1 MIQKDRTPVFF
12 SIVSTNYLAY
22 AKTLFASI
30 RKFYPD
36 SELVLCIVDDP
47 QIAQGELG
55 DRCRVLPVQSLAL
68 PNIEHFFFRYGVME
82 LNTAVKPYV
91 FRWIFEHIDSA
102 RDGVMYID
110 PDIQFF
116 GRLAAVEELF
126 EKGALAV
133 LTPHL
138 TAPLFDDKT
147 PSELSIMRA
156 GVYNC
161 GFVAIADHPSR
172 KQMLDWW
179 AQRLEFGAFV
189 DPEAGLFTDQKW
201 IDLAPGLFPDVR
213 VLRHPGYNVA
223 YWNLLHRPL
232 VKVGDK
238 YTAGGAPIAFFHFS
252 GIDPHDPMVF
262 SKHQTRFS
270 EADLGSF
277 ASVFR
282 AYIHELLSNGY
293 DRFAK
298 APYAFGAMR
307 NGASIVPEMRQ
318 VFRRHF
324 DIGAPRPAREP
335 FAIDPAAFD
344 KPTDQLPKAAPRISM
359 LLHEVWRRRDLLRD
373 SFDLS
378 NEAGREALLAWFV
391 AVGQRVVG
399 VGQSH
404 IDSARRELEKYRS
417 SSAFSSSGTHR
428 RQAVRSSGRYSDVVI
443 GTASRFALRAFD
455 SIRRST
461 RMRRL
466 YYRIPPSMQ
475 EPLHKVVLRSVSRFS
490 LWSSLSVTASPHL
503 SDDREAGFN
512 LIGYFRG
519 EFSIGECARAFAA
532 ASQDH
537 GPPAALIN
545 FDAGIAD
552 RVADRSFDQH
562 LSARPHYETNLC
574 FVNSDQTPILF
585 DTLGPSVLRGHY
597 NVGYWF
603 WELARFPDA
612 WRQSLALVDEVWVAS
627 RHVYDSV
634 RPAAGDKP
642 VRIVPYPI
650 HVVLPRRFDRSEF
663 KLAAEPFTFLFSF
676 DFFSYVDRKNPEAVL
691 RAFLLAFPSPAD
703 RSVNLVLK
711 SIGAKRAHQRFLALQ
726 AACADDPRIVLIDTN
741 LPRDTMWGLQS
752 VCDCYVSLHRAEG
765 LGLGLA
771 ESMYLGKPVI
781 GTAYSGNLQF
791 MQRSNSC
798 LVDYR
803 LVDIPLG
810 AYPHG
815 DGQQWAE
822 PDIDH
827 AAHWMQKIARD
838 TAFREQIAA
847 RGQEFIR
854 SQMSPVAASE
864 ALSLELV
871 RIRGVLASPRP

>member
-1 MIQKDRTPVFF
+1 MIHKGRTPVFF

-30 RKFYPD
+30 RTFYPD

-47 QIAQGELG
+47 AVAQAELG
-55 DRCRVLPVQSLAL
+55 DHCRVLPVRSLGL
-68 PNIEHFFFRYGVME
+68 PHADHFFFRYGVME

-91 FRWIFEHIDSA
+91 FRWIFEHIASA

-116 GRLAAVEELF
+116 RRLDAVEELF
-126 EKGALAV
+126 DRGALAV

-138 TAPLFDDKT
+138 TAPLYDDKT

-161 GFVAIADHPSR
+161 GFVAIADHPFR
-172 KQMLDWW
+172 KQMIDWW

-201 IDLAPGLFPDVR
+201 IDLVPGLFPDVR

-232 VKVGDK
+232 AKVGDQ
-238 YTAGGAPIAFFHFS
+238 YTAAGEPIAFFHFS
-252 GIDPHDPMVF
+252 GIDPHDPTVF

-270 EADLGSF
+270 EADLGPF
-277 ASVFR
+277 VPMFR
-282 AYIHELLSNGY
+282 AYINELFANGY
-293 DRFAK
+293 DRLAK
-298 APYAFGAMR
+298 APYAFGTMK
-307 NGASIVPEMRQ
+307 NGAAIVPEMRQ

-324 DIGAPRPAREP
+324 DIGTQRPAHDP
-335 FAIDPAAFD
+335 FGIDPSAFD

-399 VGQSH
+399 VAQSH
-404 IDSARRELEKYRS
+404 IDAARGELESFRS
-417 SSAFSSSGTHR
+417 SSTLGATAWHR
-428 RQAVRSSGRYSDVVI
+428 RPAAVSSRYTDAMI
-443 GTASRFALRAFD
+443 AAASRVALRAFD
-455 SIRRST
+455 SVRRST

-466 YYRIPPSMQ
+466 YYRMPPSLQ
-475 EPLHKVVLRSVSRFS
+475 EPLHRTVLRSVSRFS
-490 LWSSLSVTASPHL
+490 LWSSLSVSAPMQAPV
-503 SDDREAGFN
+503 DRSAGLN

-532 ASQDH
+532 AARKH
-537 GPPAALIN
+537 GPPTASIN

-552 RVADRSFDQH
+552 RIADRSFDQY
-562 LSARPHYETNLC
+562 LSARSQYEVNLC
-574 FVNSDQTPILF
+574 FVNADQTPVLF
-585 DTLGPSVLRGHY
+585 DTFGRSMLRGHY

-603 WELARFPDA
+603 WELARFPEA
-612 WRQSLALVDEVWVAS
+612 WARSVALVDEVWVAS
-627 RHVYDSV
+627 RHVHDSV
-634 RPAAGDKP
+634 LQAAGDKP
-642 VRIVPYPI
+642 IRIVPYPI
-650 HVVLPRRFDRSEF
+650 QIVLPRPFDRTEF
-663 KLAAEPFTFLFSF
+663 GLHAEPFTFLFSF
-676 DFFSYVDRKNPEAVL
+676 DFFSYVDRKNPEGVLQAFL
-691 RAFLLAFPSPAD
+691 RAFPSRSD
-703 RSVNLVLK
+703 RSVSLVLK
-711 SIGAKRAHQRFLALQ
+711 SIGAERARERFLALQ
-726 AACADDPRIVLIDTN
+726 AACADDQRIVLIDAN
-741 LPRDTMWGLQS
+741 FSREKMWGLQS
-752 VCDCYVSLHRAEG
+752 VCDSYVSMHRAEG

-781 GTAYSGNLQF
+781 GTGYSGNLQF
-791 MQRSNSC
+791 MNESNSC

-803 LVDIPLG
+803 LVDIPPS
-810 AYPHG
+810 AYPHA
-815 DGQQWAE
+815 DDQQWAE

-827 AAHWMQKIARD
+827 AAQLMQRIAGD
-838 TAFREQIAA
+838 SAFRAQIAA

-854 SQMSPVAASE
+854 SQMSPAVTAQ
-864 ALSLELV
+864 ALSAELQ
-871 RIRGVLASPRP
+871 RIRDVLPASR